1 MVRIIVHFVR
11 CANEIG
17 NIYLYSQSPLLAH
30 SVFANSPA
38 CNVETN
44 IHSTR
49 SLTDTHMR
57 RENLSLP
64 RGMLSADVSSSVLSQ
79 LPCHK
84 QVCFLRPFSATLFIS
99 LCFVLVIFKWTPRQS
114 AEVLPIAPKPRRPC
128 CVSWEEVH
136 VRCAWLTR
144 VIHMR
149 AMSSALMHLLWTLGK
164 VFPST
169 SAHETRLHIN
179 WLMKM
184 LRPEAGG
191 NLPVFPLETGIQ
203 YSLTPCSCDFTE
215 LLWIARSNYI
225 DMDVIKFKFLPVRVT
240 YQNIKCEIIWCFKT
254 P

>member
-1 MVRIIVHFVR
+1 MKLGIYIYTVSPHYWHILYLQIHLLVMWKPIFTVLGHLQTRTCVERRIWVSREACSQLMSAALSCLSSHVISR
-11 CANEIG
+11 CA
-17 NIYLYSQSPLLAH
+17 
-30 SVFANSPA
+30 F
-38 CNVETN
+38 C
-44 IHSTR
+44 
-49 SLTDTHMR
+49 
-57 RENLSLP
+57 
-64 RGMLSADVSSSVLSQ
+64 
-79 LPCHK
+79 C
-84 QVCFLRPFSATLFIS
+84 PFSATLFVS

-114 AEVLPIAPKPRRPC
+114 AEVLPIVPKPRRPC
-128 CVSWEEVH
+128 CISWEDVH

-164 VFPST
+164 VFSST
-169 SAHETRLHIN
+169 STHETRLHIN

-184 LRPEAGG
+184 LWPEAGG
-191 NLPVFPLETGIQ
+191 NLPVFPLETGSQ

-240 YQNIKCEIIWCFKT
+240 YQNIKCEIIWCFKI

>member
-57 RENLSLP
+57 REKNLSLP

-84 QVCFLRPFSATLFIS
+84 QMCFLLS
-99 LCFVLVIFKWTPRQS
+99 LQCHAFRIFVLCVGDFQVDPQ
-114 AEVLPIAPKPRRPC
+114 AEC
-128 CVSWEEVH
+128 
-136 VRCAWLTR
+136 
-144 VIHMR
+144 
-149 AMSSALMHLLWTLGK
+149 
-164 VFPST
+164 
-169 SAHETRLHIN
+169 
-179 WLMKM
+179 
-184 LRPEAGG
+184 
-191 NLPVFPLETGIQ
+191 
-203 YSLTPCSCDFTE
+203 
-215 LLWIARSNYI
+215 
-225 DMDVIKFKFLPVRVT
+225 
-240 YQNIKCEIIWCFKT
+240 
-254 P
+254 